1 MPTANVG
8 ALVGREREVELL
20 ARLLEGVRR
29 GATETVVIEGE
40 GMWRDSVRIRRR
52 PVCWLPG
59 GAMSAAP
66 APIGTAL

>member
-20 ARLLEGVRR
+20 GRLLEGVLR

-40 GMWRDSVRIRRR
+40 AGIGEVATAQRPSRCRWRS
-52 PVCWLPG
+52 
-59 GAMSAAP
+59 
-66 APIGTAL
+66 